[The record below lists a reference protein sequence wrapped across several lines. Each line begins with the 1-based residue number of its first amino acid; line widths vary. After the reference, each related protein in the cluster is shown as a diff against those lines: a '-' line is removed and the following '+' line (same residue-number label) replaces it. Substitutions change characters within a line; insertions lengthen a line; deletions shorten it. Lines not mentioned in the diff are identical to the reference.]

1 MYKLVSLIVVGLFY
15 FSPAFSVIKYDEL
28 ITASVDFVDADSGF
42 LATIGGPLSQDS
54 KGFVW
59 LPTDKG
65 MQRFDGLNVT
75 TFPFA
80 EKFNDGHPYQFNAVY
95 EDRDLNLWFGTVE
108 SGLLRFSKKEQR
120 IFYYPHI
127 LSDSSTIGS
136 RNVWNIFQDSQGRI
150 WVGTYLGGLNEYIPE
165 SDSFKRYLEIPED
178 EGGLNVATITPP
190 TEDLSGN
197 IWLGSFTQ
205 GAIKYDRKA
214 NKFIK
219 YNSDTGHSMC
229 GDRVSR
235 LHVSTSGTVWAS
247 TDQGVS
253 VLYPE
258 SSHFQC
264 LSDNEFYQKRIT
276 RAYEFDDDTLW
287 IAPGEG
293 GLYLLNTKT
302 KKVTGISPFVDGGVN
317 GSPIRIS
324 TMFLDRSGTMW
335 VSTAEKGVARITP
348 RWNRFKHHVKT
359 TQGEAVIR
367 AGSIAFVKEFKRG
380 ELWYGG
386 RNMGLNYLNSRT
398 GETKRIT
405 EESGLLDD
413 TTWDLTPRSGGG
425 FWLGTHTGI
434 HALSKDLAEIESYDL
449 ATLSGSVGRAP
460 VEEIVDA
467 GEHSAWFITS
477 GSGLHKINTL
487 NQSVKVWGVEDGLA
501 SNTINHVVKWRD
513 QGLFLGHLLG
523 LDYFDLTTHKIT
535 PIVFDDK
542 PEEGKLSR
550 RVPVLGLTIH
560 GDTLWVASSD
570 RLFVGSAESAHFELE
585 KEVRFPERLA
595 KHVMLGI
602 TAVNDKE
609 AWILSRDR
617 LYKYNTE
624 SDTWTT
630 FGPQDGLL
638 HKLLSSSISQGAD
651 GKLLFA
657 GYYGI
662 TNFDPSELKQV
673 SDFPQLINTGVHVLD
688 KVYSG
693 YDGLYQQPD
702 EVLLNHND
710 NLLRVGFSALDALPG
725 STPRYSYRLEGLS
738 STWIDG
744 GTVPQASFTNLGAGR
759 YRFQARVANA
769 LGEWSEPQINL
780 PVRVKPAPWLTWQA
794 YTAYTTAFLILV
806 IAAYR
811 DWLRRQ
817 RKQRELSRERDQR
830 QWAETM
836 QTLTRELVSDL
847 EPDVILNRLLDG
859 VHEGVSCQGVAVA
872 LWRQHGDPL
881 TLSRG
886 FTCLGQD
893 IEGIKQRI
901 HEQEGPSV
909 ERVDERLCLF
919 VPLRL
924 ARDTLGILVLS
935 RDDGDFN
942 ERDVAYAITCADQ
955 GVIALENAN
964 LLEQSRQAADEAD
977 RANRAK
983 SDFLARMSH
992 EIRTPMNG
1000 VLGMSELLLASRL
1013 NEEQRGFVNAVQDS
1027 GRLLLAIIND
1037 ILDLSK
1043 VEAGKLELELTP
1055 FNLEE
1060 VLSEIVTL
1068 FATRA
1073 EAQGLEFSASVDPR
1087 LPMQLVGDPI
1097 RIRQVL
1103 LNLVGN
1109 AFKFTPS
1116 GEVRIE
1122 CSLVQ
1127 RHDQKYVLCC
1137 AVKDSGIGISQEA
1150 QARLFE
1156 AFVQADVSTTRHYGG
1171 TGLGLNIS
1179 RQLVQLM
1186 GGNIRLYSE
1195 PGQGSTFS
1203 FEVPLPVAE
1212 QQPPLIPALKAQ
1224 HYLVLD
1230 PHPGTAEA
1238 IDLCLQRHG
1247 AVVAK
1252 THTLSEALRQLEPRH
1267 LARHAICGMLIDA
1280 RLAVDDLTRLA
1291 AVLCLIPETLRPE
1304 LYLVEPFGF
1313 RCTHT
1318 IQWPST
1324 PIVIRRPVRPLEL
1337 IQRLTEAPE
1346 DTPSEA
1352 QAIVASEP
1360 IANAE
1365 DAQDQ
1370 LNILVV
1376 EDDPIS
1382 QRVIQRMLHGIG
1394 HQVTLVDRAQKA
1406 LDQFGA
1412 DYDLIFM
1419 DVSLPG
1425 MDGREATRRWRALEH
1440 ESEHK
1445 SMWIIALTAQVTE
1458 SQRQQCFDA
1467 GMNDYLHK
1475 PVSIER
1481 LAEAIGRMGSSEQ
1494 QVEAAI

>member
-1 MYKLVSLIVVGLFY
+1 LK
-15 FSPAFSVIKYDEL
+15 A
-28 ITASVDFVDADSGF
+28 
-42 LATIGGPLSQDS
+42 
-54 KGFVW
+54 
-59 LPTDKG
+59 TDK
-65 MQRFDGLNVT
+65 
-75 TFPFA
+75 
-80 EKFNDGHPYQFNAVY
+80 
-95 EDRDLNLWFGTVE
+95 
-108 SGLLRFSKKEQR
+108 
-120 IFYYPHI
+120 
-127 LSDSSTIGS
+127 
-136 RNVWNIFQDSQGRI
+136 
-150 WVGTYLGGLNEYIPE
+150 
-165 SDSFKRYLEIPED
+165 
-178 EGGLNVATITPP
+178 
-190 TEDLSGN
+190 
-197 IWLGSFTQ
+197 
-205 GAIKYDRKA
+205 
-214 NKFIK
+214 
-219 YNSDTGHSMC
+219 
-229 GDRVSR
+229 
-235 LHVSTSGTVWAS
+235 
-247 TDQGVS
+247 
-253 VLYPE
+253 
-258 SSHFQC
+258 
-264 LSDNEFYQKRIT
+264 
-276 RAYEFDDDTLW
+276 
-287 IAPGEG
+287 
-293 GLYLLNTKT
+293 
-302 KKVTGISPFVDGGVN
+302 
-317 GSPIRIS
+317 
-324 TMFLDRSGTMW
+324 
-335 VSTAEKGVARITP
+335 
-348 RWNRFKHHVKT
+348 
-359 TQGEAVIR
+359 
-367 AGSIAFVKEFKRG
+367 
-380 ELWYGG
+380 
-386 RNMGLNYLNSRT
+386 
-398 GETKRIT
+398 
-405 EESGLLDD
+405 
-413 TTWDLTPRSGGG
+413 
-425 FWLGTHTGI
+425 
-434 HALSKDLAEIESYDL
+434 
-449 ATLSGSVGRAP
+449 
-460 VEEIVDA
+460 
-467 GEHSAWFITS
+467 
-477 GSGLHKINTL
+477 
-487 NQSVKVWGVEDGLA
+487 
-501 SNTINHVVKWRD
+501 
-513 QGLFLGHLLG
+513 
-523 LDYFDLTTHKIT
+523 
-535 PIVFDDK
+535 
-542 PEEGKLSR
+542 
-550 RVPVLGLTIH
+550 
-560 GDTLWVASSD
+560 
-570 RLFVGSAESAHFELE
+570 
-585 KEVRFPERLA
+585 
-595 KHVMLGI
+595 
-602 TAVNDKE
+602 

-617 LYKYNTE
+617 LFKYNIE

-638 HKLLSSSISQGAD
+638 HKLLSSSISQGVD

-662 TNFDPSELKQV
+662 TSFDPSELKQV

-738 STWIDG
+738 PTWIDG

-794 YTAYTTAFLILV
+794 YTAYAIALLILV

-836 QTLTRELVSDL
+836 QSLTRELVSDL

-859 VHEGVSCQGVAVA
+859 VHEGVASQGVAVA
-872 LWRQHGDPL
+872 LWRQNGDPL

-893 IEGIKQRI
+893 IAGIKQRI
-901 HEQEGPSV
+901 HEQQGASV
-909 ERVDERLCLF
+909 ERVDDRICLF

-935 RDDGDFN
+935 RDEGDFS

-1060 VLSEIVTL
+1060 VLSEIITL

-1087 LPMQLVGDPI
+1087 LPVQLVGDPI

-1116 GEVRIE
+1116 GEVLIE
-1122 CSLVQ
+1122 CLLIQ
-1127 RHDQKYVLCC
+1127 RGDQRYVMRC

-1150 QARLFE
+1150 QAKLFE
-1156 AFVQADVSTTRHYGG
+1156 AFVQADVSTTRQYGG

-1186 GGNIRLYSE
+1186 GGSIHLHSE
-1195 PGQGSTFS
+1195 PGHGSTFS
-1203 FEVPLPVAE
+1203 FEIPLPAAD
-1212 QQPPLIPALKAQ
+1212 QQPELRPSLKAQ

-1247 AVVAK
+1247 AVVLK
-1252 THTLSEALRQLEPRH
+1252 THTLTEALHQLEPRH
-1267 LARHAICGMLIDA
+1267 LARHAISAMFIDA
-1280 RLAVDDLTRLA
+1280 RLAIDDLTRLA
-1291 AVLCLIPETLRPE
+1291 AVLTLLPVSLRPQ
-1304 LYLVEPFGF
+1304 LFVIEPFGF
-1313 RCTHT
+1313 RCDHE

-1324 PIVIRRPVRPLEL
+1324 PVLVRRPVRPQEL
-1337 IQRLTEAPE
+1337 LQKLTEPDEEPTPETPKFAPE
-1346 DTPSEA
+1346 PTASSE
-1352 QAIVASEP
+1352 EG
-1360 IANAE
+1360 
-1365 DAQDQ
+1365 QDQ
-1370 LNILVV
+1370 LNVLVV

-1382 QRVIQRMLHGIG
+1382 QRVIQRMLQGIG
-1394 HQVTLVDRAQKA
+1394 HQVTVVDRAQKA

-1412 DYDLIFM
+1412 DYDAVFM

-1425 MDGREATRRWRALEH
+1425 MDGREATRRWRALEQ
-1440 ESEHK
+1440 EQQQNP
-1445 SMWIIALTAQVTE
+1445 MWIIALTAQVTE

-1475 PVSIER
+1475 PVSVER
-1481 LAEAIGRMGSSEQ
+1481 LAEAIGRMGSSTQ

>member
-1 MYKLVSLIVVGLFY
+1 MIKISKALFTLAGLLLYSSASFSAEKLTSIAVPVDFINDEDGLLATAEGKLMQDKQGFVWIPTSNGVYRFDGVGVSSYPLPKDLVTGSDFFINGIWGAGPGRVAIATLSSGLIMIDTELGTFERLDHSSEDSVSLGSSNAWFYITDSKNRNWVGTFNGGINQHLTEDNSFIRYMEKTSGNSGFDAPIVGSMAEDRNGNLWFSTLGNGVARLNNKGEFVEFSRATGSGICHDRVPSVTYGSDGTVFAGTLSGIAYFDEKLNDFVCIENSYFSDAGVFSLTENKPGEFWVSLIDGGLFLY
-15 FSPAFSVIKYDEL
+15 EPNEESIIAISPFISSDNNTRMRLGRLMKDNRGNIWATVNDDGLVRIPANWRDFRNIKTDTENEL
-28 ITASVDFVDADSGF
+28 LVD
-42 LATIGGPLSQDS
+42 
-54 KGFVW
+54 KGFIA
-59 LPTDKG
+59 
-65 MQRFDGLNVT
+65 FI
-75 TFPFA
+75 
-80 EKFNDGHPYQFNAVY
+80 Y
-95 EDRDLNLWFGTVE
+95 EGDEDSLWFGGRSLGLQKLNLQ
-108 SGLLRFSKKEQR
+108 SGERIRVNKK
-120 IFYYPHI
+120 
-127 LSDSSTIGS
+127 
-136 RNVWNIFQDSQGRI
+136 N
-150 WVGTYLGGLNEYIPE
+150 
-165 SDSFKRYLEIPED
+165 
-178 EGGLNVATITPP
+178 
-190 TEDLSGN
+190 
-197 IWLGSFTQ
+197 
-205 GAIKYDRKA
+205 
-214 NKFIK
+214 
-219 YNSDTGHSMC
+219 
-229 GDRVSR
+229 
-235 LHVSTSGTVWAS
+235 
-247 TDQGVS
+247 
-253 VLYPE
+253 
-258 SSHFQC
+258 
-264 LSDNEFYQKRIT
+264 
-276 RAYEFDDDTLW
+276 
-287 IAPGEG
+287 
-293 GLYLLNTKT
+293 
-302 KKVTGISPFVDGGVN
+302 
-317 GSPIRIS
+317 
-324 TMFLDRSGTMW
+324 
-335 VSTAEKGVARITP
+335 
-348 RWNRFKHHVKT
+348 
-359 TQGEAVIR
+359 
-367 AGSIAFVKEFKRG
+367 
-380 ELWYGG
+380 
-386 RNMGLNYLNSRT
+386 
-398 GETKRIT
+398 
-405 EESGLLDD
+405 GLLDD
-413 TTWDLTPRSGGG
+413 TVWDMDR
-425 FWLGTHTGI
+425 
-434 HALSKDLAEIESYDL
+434 
-449 ATLSGSVGRAP
+449 RNN
-460 VEEIVDA
+460 
-467 GEHSAWFITS
+467 
-477 GSGLHKINTL
+477 NT
-487 NQSVKVWGVEDGLA
+487 
-501 SNTINHVVKWRD
+501 
-513 QGLFLGHLLG
+513 
-523 LDYFDLTTHKIT
+523 Y
-535 PIVFDDK
+535 
-542 PEEGKLSR
+542 
-550 RVPVLGLTIH
+550 
-560 GDTLWVASSD
+560 WVASHSGVNIVSKD
-570 RLFVGSAESAHFELE
+570 GRVLKTFSFRVLEGSSGQSPSIDIVSADENHAWVATAGGGL
-585 KEVRFPERLA
+585 KLLNA
-595 KHVMLGI
+595 I
-602 TAVNDKE
+602 TGE
-609 AWILSRDR
+609 F
-617 LYKYNTE
+617 
-624 SDTWTT
+624 TT
-630 FGPQDGLL
+630 FSTEVGFQNHIIDMMKPSKGGLYVASRSGL
-638 HKLLSSSISQGAD
+638 DFFNSETQSVENIYPKNSEGVKQIAPVYSIAVKDSSEVWVLADNSALLLSSPSDSHAVINKIELPAALTEGTILDAVVDNENNLWVLSNYSFYKLDTATNTWLSVGMPEGLLDDKYSGRLTIGKD
-651 GKLLFA
+651 GTIYLS

-662 TNFDPSELKQV
+662 SYFNPEDLQIDVNFPK
-673 SDFPQLINTGVHVLD
+673 LINTGVHVLD

-738 STWIDG
+738 PTWIDG

-794 YTAYTTAFLILV
+794 YSAYAIALLILV

-836 QTLTRELVSDL
+836 QSLTRELVSDL

-859 VHEGVSCQGVAVA
+859 VHEGVASQGVAVA
-872 LWRQHGDPL
+872 LWRQNGDPL

-893 IEGIKQRI
+893 IAGIKQRI
-901 HEQEGPSV
+901 HEQQGASV
-909 ERVDERLCLF
+909 ERVDDRICLF

-935 RDDGDFN
+935 RDEGDFS

-1060 VLSEIVTL
+1060 VLSEIITL

-1087 LPMQLVGDPI
+1087 LPVQLVGDPI

-1116 GEVRIE
+1116 GEVLIE
-1122 CSLVQ
+1122 CLLIQHQDQ
-1127 RHDQKYVLCC
+1127 RYVMRC

-1150 QARLFE
+1150 QAKLFE

-1186 GGNIRLYSE
+1186 GGSIHLHSE
-1195 PGQGSTFS
+1195 PGHGSTFS
-1203 FEVPLPVAE
+1203 FEVPLPAAE
-1212 QQPPLIPALKAQ
+1212 QQPALRPSLKAQ

-1247 AVVAK
+1247 AVVLK
-1252 THTLSEALRQLEPRH
+1252 THTLTEALHQLEPRH
-1267 LARHAICGMLIDA
+1267 LARHAISAMFIDA
-1280 RLAVDDLTRLA
+1280 RLAIDDLTRLA
-1291 AVLCLIPETLRPE
+1291 AVLTLLPVSLRPQ
-1304 LYLVEPFGF
+1304 LFVIEPFGF
-1313 RCTHT
+1313 RCDHEV
-1318 IQWPST
+1318 QWPST
-1324 PIVIRRPVRPLEL
+1324 PVLVRRPVRPQEL
-1337 IQRLTEAPE
+1337 LQKLTEPDEEPVPETPTFAPE
-1346 DTPSEA
+1346 SM
-1352 QAIVASEP
+1352 ASNE
-1360 IANAE
+1360 E
-1365 DAQDQ
+1365 GQDQ
-1370 LNILVV
+1370 LNVLVV

-1382 QRVIQRMLHGIG
+1382 QRVIQRMLQGIG

-1412 DYDLIFM
+1412 DYDAVFM

-1425 MDGREATRRWRALEH
+1425 MDGREATRRWRALEQ
-1440 ESEHK
+1440 EHQQDP
-1445 SMWIIALTAQVTE
+1445 MWIIALTAQVTE

-1475 PVSIER
+1475 PVSVER
-1481 LAEAIGRMGSSEQ
+1481 LAEAIGRMGSSTQ